1 MTVNTYATINI
12 MITLQAPLTRQ
23 TKVFFVAA
31 VVAVLVAIITACSFK
46 TYYNQLDYLI
56 PSYIEGL
63 VSLDDVLEKKVEQRS
78 LVVINWHRNTQ
89 LKQYADW
96 LRTLQHDAGPQLTE
110 GQLLQHIATLE
121 SFWQSLLQKLNEEMS
136 VLLPLLNSEQRQ
148 ELFASIADKN
158 QDFRDDY
165 IDLDEEER
173 IDLFTEIMFDNYE
186 NWLGGLTEKQEAA
199 IELAA
204 NELRSAAGLRLQ
216 QRLLW
221 QQGIQDILDSS
232 DTVAVKSGRLSL
244 FFAGFEID
252 DKSEMQDIGAANRH
266 IIAQLTVQIVHGLRP
281 EQKGYFIDRTNDY
294 IRIFTELAENR

>member
-1 MTVNTYATINI
+1 MTRSEKVNIKCCI
-12 MITLQAPLTRQ
+12 
-23 TKVFFVAA
+23 KVFFVAA
-31 VVAVLVAIITACSFK
+31 VFAVLVAIITACSFK

-56 PSYIEGL
+56 PSYFEGL

-110 GQLLQHIATLE
+110 GQLLLHIATLE
-121 SFWQSLLQKLNEEMS
+121 SFWQSLSQKLNEEMS

-173 IDLFTEIMFDNYE
+173 IDSFTEIMFDNYE
-186 NWLGGLTEKQEAA
+186 NWLGDLTEKQEAA

-204 NELRSAAGLRLQ
+204 NELHSSAGLRLQ

-221 QQGIQDILDSS
+221 QHGIQNILDSS
-232 DTVAVKSGRLSL
+232 DSTEVKSERLSL

-252 DKSEMQDIGAANRH
+252 DKTEMQSTGAANRR
-266 IIAQLTVQIVHGLRP
+266 IIAQLTVQIVHSLRP
-281 EQKGYFIDRTNDY
+281 EQKDYFIDRTNEY